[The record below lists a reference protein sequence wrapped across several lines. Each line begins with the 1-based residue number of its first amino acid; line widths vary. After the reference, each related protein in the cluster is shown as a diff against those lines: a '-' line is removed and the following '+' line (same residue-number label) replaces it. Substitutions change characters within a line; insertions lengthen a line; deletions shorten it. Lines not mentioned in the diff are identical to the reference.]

1 MRISAGSDRR
11 SSKALSKASKKPTNL
26 SIDDSVLRE
35 ARALNI
41 NLSRAAENGVRA
53 AIREAK
59 ENRWKSEN
67 TDAIESS
74 NSFVDKHGLPLD
86 KYRPF

>member
-11 SSKALSKASKKPTNL
+11 SSKALSKAFKKPTNL